1 MKIYDVP
8 GSPYRLIL
16 HNYPPASSIKAL
28 CQLMSHKII
37 GHIYDKKKSQ
47 KSHRYRIRSRRTY
60 IFKESTYLHQHPT
73 QLSSVYF
80 NW

>member
-16 HNYPPASSIKAL
+16 HNYPPASSIKTL

-37 GHIYDKKKSQ
+37 GHIYDKKNRKRVTDIVLDQ
-47 KSHRYRIRSRRTY
+47 
-60 IFKESTYLHQHPT
+60 
-73 QLSSVYF
+73 
-80 NW
+80 

>member
-37 GHIYDKKKSQ
+37 GHIYDKK
-47 KSHRYRIRSRRTY
+47 IA
-60 IFKESTYLHQHPT
+60 KESQISY
-73 QLSSVYF
+73 
-80 NW
+80 